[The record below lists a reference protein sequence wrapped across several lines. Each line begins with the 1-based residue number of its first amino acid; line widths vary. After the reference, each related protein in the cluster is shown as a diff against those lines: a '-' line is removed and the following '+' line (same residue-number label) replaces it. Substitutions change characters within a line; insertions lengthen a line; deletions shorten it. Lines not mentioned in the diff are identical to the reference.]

1 MKDIPPPDLPL
12 GGRIF
17 LLVAAGGSSTR
28 FGGGKKEFLDL
39 DGKSVLSRAL
49 EPFLRLDGLAA
60 VVVVCPQGRLDE
72 TAVALELNRP
82 ATSATNREEL
92 IHIVEGGSTR
102 QASVAAGLA
111 ALAALSGP
119 DGPGKGDLVLVH
131 DAARPW
137 ASCALIDAVIASTRR
152 NGASIPLCELSDTPK
167 QIGGD
172 GFIAA
177 HPDRSTMMAAQTPQG
192 FAFLPLLAAHLKAAH
207 EAWSC
212 TDDSS
217 LWEHYVGRVAHV
229 EGERANRKITYREDL
244 ETERAARGRQEFRI
258 GEGWDIHPLVDGRP
272 LRLGGVR
279 IEWPRGEAGY
289 SDGDVLWHAV
299 IDAMLGAAGL
309 GDIGTHFPPG
319 DPAWKD
325 ADSNLLG
332 AAAAGLLSGAGWSLG
347 NLDCTV
353 MLEAPRLS
361 PYRDS
366 IRRNLASVL
375 GLDPDRVSVKA
386 KSFEGFGEVG
396 RGEAIEARAVALIV
410 GSGPPLAMV
419 PRS

>member
-1 MKDIPPPDLPL
+1 MPT
-12 GGRIF
+12 F
-17 LLVAAGGSSTR
+17 LL
-28 FGGGKKEFLDL
+28 
-39 DGKSVLSRAL
+39 
-49 EPFLRLDGLAA
+49 
-60 VVVVCPQGRLDE
+60 
-72 TAVALELNRP
+72 
-82 ATSATNREEL
+82 
-92 IHIVEGGSTR
+92 
-102 QASVAAGLA
+102 
-111 ALAALSGP
+111 
-119 DGPGKGDLVLVH
+119 
-131 DAARPW
+131 
-137 ASCALIDAVIASTRR
+137 
-152 NGASIPLCELSDTPK
+152 
-167 QIGGD
+167 D
-172 GFIAA
+172 GFIVASAA
-177 HPDRSTMMAAQTPQG
+177 LIKLDREVLDARSTNAEKLQRLQEEELTLIYKVNAAAG
-192 FAFLPLLAAHLKAAH
+192 
-207 EAWSC
+207 
-212 TDDSS
+212 
-217 LWEHYVGRVAHV
+217 YG
-229 EGERANRKITYREDL
+229 
-244 ETERAARGRQEFRI
+244 
-258 GEGWDIHPLVDGRP
+258 
-272 LRLGGVR
+272 
-279 IEWPRGEAGY
+279 EWPRGEAGY

-299 IDAMLGAAGL
+299 IDALLGAAGL